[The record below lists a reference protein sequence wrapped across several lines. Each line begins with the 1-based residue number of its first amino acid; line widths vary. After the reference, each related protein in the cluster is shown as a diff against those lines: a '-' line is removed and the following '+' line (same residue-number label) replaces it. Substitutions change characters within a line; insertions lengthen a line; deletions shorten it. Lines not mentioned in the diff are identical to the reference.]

1 MRTTILLLLI
11 VFGIIYTVID
21 VSVTGDDYRLRLVEE
36 SFNEVL
42 EGRPE
47 PSALGV
53 FVGRDTMYAC
63 SVVTRYFKKYPENQ
77 SVLLSK
83 SLTTRICVK

>member
-11 VFGIIYTVID
+11 VFGIIYIVID
-21 VSVTGDDYRLRLVEE
+21 VSMTGDDYRLRLVEE

-42 EGRPE
+42 EGNPE
-47 PSALGV
+47 PNSLGV
-53 FVGRDTMYAC
+53 FVGQDTMYAC
-63 SVVTRYFKKYPENQ
+63 SVVTRYFEKHPENK

-83 SLTTRICVK
+83 SLTARVCVK